1 MLNSAEIVKLYE
13 NGVDTLKI
21 SALDGRSRSQ
31 IYRVLKGGT
40 NVKDKRVTNDEE
52 VTKIID
58 LYTSGHTSR
67 EVAAAVGMI
76 DSSVRRILKR
86 EGVART
92 PLDIIGLTKD
102 DRDAIVN
109 LYLSG
114 ISAERVGEMFNVS
127 QRVVYGELRRRG
139 VASRSYSE
147 ANALSVTN
155 KRKRGVRGCIKV
167 GEDSIIFDSFYE
179 LCFIIGVL
187 KKDTNTKIKRCKLAV
202 PYSHNGKTRHYNPDF
217 EVCTG
222 GKTKVVEIKSNHKRY
237 DEETI
242 LKMEALKSGGFD
254 GVLITESELTLPAK
268 SVFNEF
274 SIIFFKGENLDKYI
288 NKYKK
293 TFGNV

>member
-1 MLNSAEIVKLYE
+1 MLSSAEIVKLYE

-21 SALDGRSRSQ
+21 SALDGRSRSH

-40 NVKDKRVTNDEE
+40 NVKDRRVTSDEE

-58 LYTSGHTSR
+58 LYTSGYTSR

-76 DSSVRRILKR
+76 DSSVRRILKK
-86 EGVART
+86 EGVARS
-92 PLDIIGLTKD
+92 PLDIIGLSKD
-102 DRDAIVN
+102 DRDAVVN

-114 ISAERVGEMFNVS
+114 ISAERVGKMFNAS
-127 QRVVYGELRRRG
+127 QSVVYGELKRRG

-147 ANALSVTN
+147 ANAISITN
-155 KRKRGVRGCIKV
+155 KRKRGVRGYIKV

-179 LCFIIGVL
+179 LCFIVGVL
-187 KKDTNTKIKRCKLAV
+187 KKDHNAKIKRCKLAI

-222 GKTKVVEIKSNHKRY
+222 ESTKVVEIKPNYKRY
-237 DEETI
+237 DEETL
-242 LKMEALKSGGFD
+242 LKMGALRSGGFD
-254 GVLITESELTLPAK
+254 GVLITESELTLPTK
-268 SVFNEF
+268 DVFNEF
-274 SIIFFKGENLDKYI
+274 YIIFFKGENLDKYI
-288 NKYKK
+288 NRYKK